1 MNAQF
6 CLILYEDNMLT
17 IIGPTKAVRALIAH
31 NCRVRKI
38 STNDFLFYEM
48 NIVSSETAFATS
60 IKEHSNITSAKSGP
74 PPLLM

>member
-1 MNAQF
+1 
-6 CLILYEDNMLT
+6 MLT

-60 IKEHSNITSAKSGP
+60 IKEHSNIT
-74 PPLLM
+74 